1 MLQQPGCSV
10 GGKMSVAECGLGCH
24 MEWLIIGRFCL
35 ISQIKHSTLTA
46 LKPAILIL
54 ICISHPT
61 SKHDLSLYC
70 DPFRLF
76 AGSYSEGKWPQF
88 TVQTDLSIIR
98 RSRRAC
104 KRASSNASLALGES
118 DHCRFSIC
126 EDGALMASGRL
137 LCESTGQWME
147 DQYKF

>member
-46 LKPAILIL
+46 PKPAILIL

-61 SKHDLSLYC
+61 SKHDLSLYH

-76 AGSYSEGKWPQF
+76 TIVFWGEVT
-88 TVQTDLSIIR
+88 TVHSTEKLVNHQVIW
-98 RSRRAC
+98 AC
-104 KRASSNASLALGES
+104 ANASLAQGES
-118 DHCRFSIC
+118 DCSRFSIC
-126 EDGALMASGRL
+126 EDCVLMAFGRL
-137 LCESTGQWME
+137 LCESTREWMK